1 MAAVRQEEALVVLAG
16 VLPVEVGPV
25 EAGDLVEPGITWR
38 KKMYK
43 YIENL
48 LYCVVLGGIDPYE
61 NCNIR

>member
-1 MAAVRQEEALVVLAG
+1 MG
-16 VLPVEVGPV
+16 VLPVEVVPV
-25 EAGDLVEPGITWR
+25 EAGNLVESGITWR

-48 LYCVVLGGIDPYE
+48 LYCVVLGGIYPDE

>member
-1 MAAVRQEEALVVLAG
+1 LAVLAG
-16 VLPVEVGPV
+16 VLPVEVVPV
-25 EAGDLVEPGITWR
+25 EAGNLVKPGITWR

-48 LYCVVLGGIDPYE
+48 LYCVILGGIDPDE